1 MDSDEICTPPDILEL
16 ATEVTHNLLPEKSRN
31 LYEKEYNNFL
41 AWKIEKKT
49 TSFSEN
55 VILAYL
61 KDLSDKFKPSS
72 MWAKYSMLKFTLN
85 IYNNIDIT
93 KYSKII
99 AFLKRNSEGH
109 KGKKSLTFTSG
120 QLKMFLK
127 DSPDILY
134 LFEKVALIFGI
145 MGACRRQELYNIQFD
160 EVSNID
166 DGESW

>member
-1 MDSDEICTPPDILEL
+1 MDSGDICTPPDILEL
-16 ATEVTHNLLPEKSRN
+16 ATEVTNR
-31 LYEKEYNNFL
+31 KENQSINQN
-41 AWKIEKKT
+41 

-72 MWAKYSMLKFTLN
+72 MWAKYSMLKSTLN

-93 KYSKII
+93 KYSKVI

-109 KGKKSLTFTSG
+109 KGKKSFTFTSG
-120 QLKMFLK
+120 QLKMFLE

-145 MGACRRQELYNIQFD
+145 MGACRRQEHPA
-160 EVSNID
+160 
-166 DGESW
+166 

>member
-1 MDSDEICTPPDILEL
+1 MDSDDDICTPPDILEL
-16 ATEVTHNLLPEKSRN
+16 ATKVTHNLLPVKSRK

-72 MWAKYSMLKFTLN
+72 MWAKYSMLKSTLS

-93 KYSKII
+93 KYSKVI
-99 AFLKRNSEGH
+99 AFLKRSSEGH
-109 KGKKSLTFTSG
+109 KEKKSLTFTSG
-120 QLKMFLK
+120 QIKMFLE

-134 LFEKVALIFGI
+134 LFEKVSVF
-145 MGACRRQELYNIQFD
+145 
-160 EVSNID
+160 
-166 DGESW
+166 

>member
-1 MDSDEICTPPDILEL
+1 MDSDDDICTPPDILEL
-16 ATEVTHNLLPEKSRN
+16 ATKVTHNLLPEKSRK

-55 VILAYL
+55 VILVYL

-72 MWAKYSMLKFTLN
+72 MWAKYSMLKSTLS

-93 KYSKII
+93 KYSKVI
-99 AFLKRNSEGH
+99 AFLKRSSEGH
-109 KGKKSLTFTSG
+109 KEKKSLTFTSG
-120 QLKMFLK
+120 QIKIFLE

-134 LFEKVALIFGI
+134 LFEKVSVF
-145 MGACRRQELYNIQFD
+145 
-160 EVSNID
+160 
-166 DGESW
+166 